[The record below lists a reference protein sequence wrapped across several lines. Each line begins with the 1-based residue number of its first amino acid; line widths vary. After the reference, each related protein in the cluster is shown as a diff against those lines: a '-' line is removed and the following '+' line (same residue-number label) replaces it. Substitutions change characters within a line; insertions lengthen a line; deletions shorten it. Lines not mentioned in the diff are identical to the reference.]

1 MHPEIN
7 LSDYKATAVI
17 DWLEI
22 AVTLGHT
29 TQFQYVQAE
38 QHRLL
43 GLSALD
49 KPIHVTA
56 QNVAKA
62 TDAAT
67 GFVFRLQEH
76 HHENNAAKIAYIVR
90 GLEAF
95 FGFTAP
101 AQIVGIEVAFDLK
114 PRRDPKAIYEA
125 YAVLNDRIAAYGM
138 HARQYTYS
146 VRRKR
151 GQLVPLTLDPI
162 FDPHG
167 TLYVGHQDDGH
178 GHQPT
183 AKAYRAYAKVTD
195 NGKSLPP
202 DQHRAR
208 VEVTLQLD
216 ALEEYGL
223 TDPLALASYDFTRLA
238 RLLHFQ
244 SLKPIEAIV
253 QASRDDLK
261 KDLLAAKHAQTTTG
275 KPRPAK
281 ERDQLRWRVKFSPVN
296 AAALASLY
304 RNTDRMI
311 DWHRGWEG
319 SEGRP
324 LQNSKDTESDAKLNR
339 KVKSALAALTKSMA
353 NGFYVAGAEEGAKRL
368 RFSYTQG

>member
-1 MHPEIN
+1 MHPEID
-7 LSDYKATAVI
+7 LRDFKATAVI
-17 DWLEI
+17 DWLDI

-38 QHRLL
+38 LHSLL
-43 GLSALD
+43 GLSPSEAL
-49 KPIHVTA
+49 IHVTA
-56 QNVAKA
+56 QNVTKA

-101 AQIVGIEVAFDLK
+101 ARITGIEAAFDLK
-114 PRRDPKAIYEA
+114 PRRNPKVVYEA
-125 YAVLNDRIAAYGM
+125 YAVLHDRIAAYGM

-151 GQLVPLTLDPI
+151 GQLVPLTLDPV
-162 FDPHG
+162 FDPDG
-167 TLYVGHQDDGH
+167 TLYVGHQDDEH
-178 GHQPT
+178 GYQPT

-195 NGKSLPP
+195 NGKPLPP

-208 VEVTLQLD
+208 VEVTLQLE

-244 SLKPIEAIV
+244 PLKPIEAIV
-253 QASRDDLK
+253 QASRDELK
-261 KDLLAAKHAQTTTG
+261 KDLLAAISACKTTR
-275 KPRPAK
+275 KPTRP
-281 ERDQLRWRVKFSPVN
+281 EELEQLRRRVRYSPVK
-296 AAALASLY
+296 AAALASIY

-324 LQNSKDTESDAKLNR
+324 LQHSKDTEPDARLNR
-339 KVKSALAALTKSMA
+339 KVKAALQTLSKNMT
-353 NGFYVAGAEEGAKRL
+353 EGIYSPASPKRAKAL
-368 RFSYTQG
+368 

>member
-1 MHPEIN
+1 MHPEID
-7 LSDYKATAVI
+7 LRDFKATAVI
-17 DWLEI
+17 DWLDI

-38 QHRLL
+38 LHSLL
-43 GLSALD
+43 GLSPSEAL
-49 KPIHVTA
+49 IHVTA
-56 QNVAKA
+56 QNVTKA

-76 HHENNAAKIAYIVR
+76 HHENNAAKIAHVVR

-95 FGFTAP
+95 FGFTA
-101 AQIVGIEVAFDLK
+101 AARITGIEVAFDLK
-114 PRRDPKAIYEA
+114 PRRNPKAIYEA
-125 YAVLNDRIAAYGM
+125 YAVLHDRIAAYGM

-162 FDPHG
+162 FDPDG
-167 TLYVGHQDDGH
+167 TLYVGHQDDEH
-178 GHQPT
+178 GYQPT
-183 AKAYRAYAKVTD
+183 TKAYRAYAKVTD
-195 NGKSLPP
+195 NGKPLPP

-208 VEVTLQLD
+208 VEVTMQLE

-223 TDPLALASYDFTRLA
+223 TDPLALASCDFTRLA

-244 SLKPIEAIV
+244 PLKPIEAIV
-253 QASRDDLK
+253 QASRDELK

-296 AAALASLY
+296 ADALASLY

-319 SEGRP
+319 SEGRS
-324 LQNSKDTESDAKLNR
+324 LQHSKDTEPDAKLNR
-339 KVKSALAALTKSMA
+339 KVKAALQTLTKIMGKDASML
-353 NGFYVAGAEEGAKRL
+353 GEKKR
-368 RFSYTQG
+368 TKTH